1 MQQHIAIGIYG
12 KRVTIGSKLCTEM
25 QIIDCWSK
33 IKITEKEIYLTYLI
47 SWCEFFNFIEG
58 DVYTHDT
65 KNQLILQ

>member
-1 MQQHIAIGIYG
+1 
-12 KRVTIGSKLCTEM
+12 M